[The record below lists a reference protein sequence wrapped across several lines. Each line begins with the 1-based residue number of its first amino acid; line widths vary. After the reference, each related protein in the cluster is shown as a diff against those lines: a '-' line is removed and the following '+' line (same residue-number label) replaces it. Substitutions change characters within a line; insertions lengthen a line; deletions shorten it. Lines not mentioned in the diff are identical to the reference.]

1 MTSSSSAHIAVWL
14 LACVAASSHAE
25 VSKADASRLTL
36 DRIFTDNEFKEKAV
50 ETVRWSKIAPVYF
63 TLEESLE
70 PKPKAKTAEAKKDK
84 DAETKGRDLVRHDI
98 ATGNKAVLVAAGAL
112 KHQGEDKPL
121 KIEGYEF
128 SADESK
134 LLLFTHSKKVWRS
147 NTRGD
152 YWLMDMAT
160 RKLRKLGGDAKPS
173 TLMFAK
179 FSPDGTRV
187 AFVRE
192 NNLYVQDLET
202 LKITT
207 LTTSGSATR
216 IFGTSDWVNEE
227 ELGIRDGFRW
237 SPDGRQI
244 ALWQFDVTGV
254 PPFHMIN
261 NTDGLVPKITT
272 FPYPKPG
279 DANSAVW
286 LGVVP
291 ADGRS
296 KPRWLQIPGDPRERY
311 LAHMEWTEDGHQLMA
326 QEFNRLQ
333 NTLRVRRADPT
344 TGDTTVMLTESDKA
358 WVENKNSFRWAG
370 DGFVWLSERSGW
382 RHAYLVKQ
390 DGKSIEP
397 ITQGEFDVIDIV
409 AVDAKGGWLYYYA
422 SPENAAQR
430 YLWRTP
436 LQGGK
441 PERLSPATQAGWHS
455 YDLSPDSQWAVHTYS
470 AFTTPSVVEL
480 VHLPE
485 HQVIRVLEDNHQ
497 VREKLAALAQPA
509 CEFIRIDIGG
519 TSLDAWCLKP
529 LKIDASAKHPLLMH
543 VYGEP
548 AGQTVK
554 DAWGGQKLLWHMLLA
569 QQGFIVAS
577 VDNRGTPAPRGRDWR
592 KCVYRQI
599 GILAPQDQA
608 KATQALLQR
617 LPFADASRVGIWGW
631 SGGGSMSLNAIFR
644 HPDLYRTAI
653 AVAPVADQK
662 LYDTIY
668 QERYMGLP
676 KDNAE
681 GYRLGSPIT
690 HAAALMG
697 HLLII
702 HGTGDDNVH
711 YQATEKL
718 MNELIAQ
725 NKSFSAMAY
734 PNRSHSINEGKGTTR
749 HFYGLMTD
757 YLRSHLL
764 NPEPK

>member
-1 MTSSSSAHIAVWL
+1 MMRIFLLFLSACA
-14 LACVAASSHAE
+14 AASLNAE
-25 VSKADASRLTL
+25 LAKPDASLLTL
-36 DRIFTDNEFKEKAV
+36 DRIFTDNEFKEKTV
-50 ETVRWSKIAPVYF
+50 EAVRWSKLAPVYF
-63 TLEESLE
+63 TLEEPAE
-70 PKPKAKTAEAKKDK
+70 PKTKTKDDGEKKDGGAK
-84 DAETKGRDLVRHDI
+84 TKGRDLVRHDI
-98 ATGNKAVLVAAGAL
+98 ATGGRTVLVGAGTLQPA
-112 KHQGEDKPL
+112 GEDKPL
-121 KIEGYEF
+121 KIEGCEF

-134 LLLFTHSKKVWRS
+134 LLLFTHGKKVWRS

-152 YWLMDMAT
+152 YWVMDMVT

-179 FSPDGTRV
+179 FSPDGARV

-192 NNLYVQDLET
+192 NNLHVQDLGT
-202 LKITT
+202 MKITA
-207 LTTSGSATR
+207 LTAGGSATR

-254 PPFHMIN
+254 PAFHMIN
-261 NTDGLVPKITT
+261 NTEGPVPMITT

-286 LGVVP
+286 LGVVN
-291 ADGRS
+291 ADGGS

-311 LAHMEWTEDGHQLMA
+311 LAHMEWTEDGRHLMA

-344 TGDTTVMLTESDKA
+344 TGDTSVVLTETDKA
-358 WVENKNSFRWAG
+358 WVENKNPFRWAG
-370 DGFVWLSERSGW
+370 DAFVWLSERTGW
-382 RHAYLVKQ
+382 RHAYLVSK

-397 ITQGEFDVIDIV
+397 VTRGEFDVIDIV
-409 AVDAKGGWLYYYA
+409 SVDAKGGWLYYYA
-422 SPENAAQR
+422 SPDNAAQR
-430 YLWRTP
+430 YLWRAS

-441 PERLSPATQAGWHS
+441 PERLSPAAQSGWHS
-455 YDLSPDSQWAVHTYS
+455 YDISPDSQWAVHTCS

-480 VHLPE
+480 VHLPD
-485 HQVIRVLEDNHQ
+485 HKVIRVLEDNHQ
-497 VREKLAALAQPA
+497 VRGKLAALALPA
-509 CEFIRIDIGG
+509 GEFMRVDIGG
-519 TSLDAWCLKP
+519 VALDAWCLKP
-529 LKIDASAKHPLLMH
+529 LNMDAAKKHPLLMH

-554 DAWGGQKLLWHMLLA
+554 DAWGGQKMLWHMLLA

-599 GILAPQDQA
+599 GILASQDQA
-608 KATQALLQR
+608 KAARALLR
-617 LPFADASRVGIWGW
+617 RMPFADATRVGIWGW

-653 AVAPVADQK
+653 AVAPVADQR

-676 KDNAE
+676 KDNAD

-690 HAAALMG
+690 HAVALKG
-697 HLLII
+697 DLLII

-725 NKSFSAMAY
+725 NKSFNAMAY

-757 YLRSHLL
+757 YLHAHLL
-764 NPEPK
+764 RP